1 MGVFMPNYEFERMP
15 KDSRN
20 VEHRAM
26 DPRDYANMTKYLEAL
41 MRQATLT
48 KDEKFRRDYIAN
60 IMAARMKENVKPN
73 NLKALDAVRLKG
85 SEKQHAI
92 AEGVQET
99 HMKLLESASLQEYLK
114 ARTDE
119 QLKTL
124 VSSGGHGGKLER
136 DFAKHV
142 CTHKGPMPADTPKR
156 YMPTALTRIEVL
168 QKQLKALKRNA
179 PNYKERAKE
188 ICMEIVA
195 TRAAVNCTPGNK
207 STLKHK
213 YDPEKMNSYYNG
225 LMRTAGK
232 DLSDDA
238 LNKLVRGALKT
249 PGHGGTM
256 EKVVQDLVRE
266 DMQRNHRTPDGEV
279 PARYQVTY
287 GERFEVLREDISG
300 CLDVIKMGRKLEPQ
314 KKQQLKEALA
324 EVTWLKGSADVQ
336 SERNNGAPADGLRV
350 DQSAERVDLTIQKM
364 ATHKGLNQLLDRLEQ
379 GEDVVDELDAALKD
393 GMNSQKVREIVHEEI
408 NKAKLEELAPYARQ
422 QLLNERRKKQQDQI
436 ATDDL
441 KVEGKTGSK
450 LRKEMSDQL
459 TIEALDIK
467 LHEPNLDNPDKINPD
482 SIRKLRVICDKRMAI
497 MRAFQKSQDPNT
509 KQVDEQKFARELNG
523 ERFKQNIREVRQD
536 PVYQRTMKD
545 MTAQAQNTKEG
556 VGPTLCEAAWY
567 PAGSL
572 EPLIVKTAKKMQMEV
587 QNPEAQKNMTKQ
599 QNSPEKQQVLG

>member
-1 MGVFMPNYEFERMP
+1 MADYEFNTTPE
-15 KDSRN
+15 DSKGRGHKA
-20 VEHRAM
+20 V
-26 DPRDYANMTKYLEAL
+26 DPTKYTDMAQYLEAIMAEARETNDNSIL
-41 MRQATLT
+41 G
-48 KDEKFRRDYIAN
+48 DYLLN
-60 IMAARMKENVKPN
+60 IMAARDHMEVKPN
-73 NLKALDAVRLKG
+73 NLDGLQAMHLSDSDKEKKEEIAKGIQKAHMDLV
-85 SEKQHAI
+85 EN
-92 AEGVQET
+92 EVMQEF
-99 HMKLLESASLQEYLK
+99 LSSRSVDYLK
-114 ARTDE
+114 D
-119 QLKTL
+119 L

-136 DFAKHV
+136 DVKKFVLAY
-142 CTHKGPMPADTPKR
+142 KGPIPKETPER
-156 YMPTALTRIEVL
+156 YTPTALTRIEVL
-168 QKQLKALKRNA
+168 QKQLKGLMRND
-179 PNYKERAKE
+179 PEFKERATS
-188 ICMEIVA
+188 ICMEIAA
-195 TRAAVNCTPGNK
+195 TRAAVDCKRGDK
-207 STLKHK
+207 ATLKHK
-213 YDPEKMNSYYNG
+213 YDLDKMNRHYNA
-225 LMRTAGK
+225 LMKTAGK
-232 DLSDDA
+232 DLSDEN
-238 LNKLVRGALKT
+238 LNRLMRGALKT